1 MLAALENDFNLARCF
16 QASERHDLALP
27 LLETMHRERPLRISP
42 ALHLIHCYRALGRTA
57 DAAETLEQ
65 FAKRLEIDQEQRPA
79 GFLPDFNL
87 MRGLLALDRGDA
99 EAALAHLRKAE
110 SATAQ
115 LPTLQIQLGHVYSR
129 LRQPRQAEEAF
140 RRALEIDPDQTEAA
154 AGLSG
159 ALYRQAK
166 YEEAADMAL
175 LAAAHAPWSGRNHL
189 QLGRCLARLN
199 RNEDALLAIGNALRR
214 QPALIEAHRIA
225 VVVYR
230 RTGTHAAEIE
240 WHKAAIAKLLP
251 LRRHAWKLLAE
262 RKNKLAPRR
271 QI

>member
-99 EAALAHLRKAE
+99 EDALAHLRKAE

-115 LPTLQIQLGHVYSR
+115 LPALQIQLGHVYSR
-129 LRQPRQAEEAF
+129 LRQPPQAEEAF
-140 RRALEIDPDQTEAA
+140 RRALEIDPEQTEAA

-175 LAAAHAPWSGRNHL
+175 LAAAHAPWSGHNHL

-225 VVVYR
+225 VVLYR
-230 RTGTHAAEIE
+230 RAGAHAAEIE
-240 WHKAAIAKLLP
+240 WHNTAIAKLLP
-251 LRRHAWKLLAE
+251 LRRHAWEMLADYKK
-262 RKNKLAPRR
+262 RLAPRQ